1 MKITIINIDKKH
13 PELGDDRKMDF
24 DIDDNWYNLY
34 FLYMLTDDTEEED
47 LQATVN
53 EMNNI
58 DYEANLAFDVNEI
71 V

>member
-1 MKITIINIDKKH
+1 MSTNN
-13 PELGDDRKMDF
+13 EL
-24 DIDDNWYNLY
+24 NETT
-34 FLYMLTDDTEEED
+34 LYMLTDDTEEED

-58 DYEANLAFDVNEI
+58 DYDTFLAFDTSEI